1 MIGAEAMYMGASEDG
16 STGTQRAAS
25 ARLFIG
31 LRLKMFVALLVSIVL
46 AVVATGIAARFAFLW
61 GFLGYLNRQEVAHVR
76 PMLVELAGEY
86 HKHGSWE
93 FLRNDPRA
101 WFDVLGRAEFG
112 REPRRD
118 GIPVGLGGPAGP
130 GEPPSPFPS
139 ALPSPSSLPAPPP
152 MSGQLPPP
160 GFTLPLRPPGLGMRL
175 ALLDAQKRWIMGNPA
190 GTKDALLEPV
200 EVQGR
205 VVGWLAL
212 LPFNQVTAGA
222 AGAFQR
228 QQLMLIWIIGVI
240 AVGLAAILSVVLT
253 GRILK
258 PIRSLGAATHRLAA
272 GDYSTRLAIGSPD
285 EIGRLAADFN
295 RMALAME
302 RNEAMR
308 RTLVADVS
316 HELRTPVAILRAELE
331 AMSDEVRD
339 LSVESVKSLQ
349 GEVAILGKLIND
361 LYDLSLS
368 DVGAL
373 AYRMSRVDLAEIL
386 RWRLLAFQERY
397 AERGITIEAQIPE
410 RALYI
415 EADEVRIQQLFN
427 NLLENSLR
435 YTDSDGLVHVHC
447 HVQSDSVMVDLED
460 SAPGVSPELLPRL
473 FERFFRVDS
482 SRNRASGGAGLGL
495 AIARSVVEA
504 HGGAIHA
511 AGSPLGGL
519 WVRLSLPLAK

>member
-1 MIGAEAMYMGASEDG
+1 MGAGAEYMGASEDG

-25 ARLFIG
+25 ARPFIG

-61 GFLGYLNRQEVAHVR
+61 GFLGYLNHQEAAHVR
-76 PMLVELAGEY
+76 PLLVELAGEY
-86 HKHGSWE
+86 RKHGDWE
-93 FLRNDPRA
+93 FLRDNPRA
-101 WFDVLGRAEFG
+101 WFETLGRVEFG
-112 REPRRD
+112 RELPRD
-118 GIPVGLGGPAGP
+118 VFAAGP
-130 GEPPSPFPS
+130 PFLPPS
-139 ALPSPSSLPAPPP
+139 ALASAPPI
-152 MSGQLPPP
+152 SDRPPP
-160 GFTLPLRPPGLGMRL
+160 AGFPMLLRPPGLGMRL
-175 ALLDAQKRWIMGNPA
+175 ALLDSQRHWVVGGPA
-190 GTKDALLEPV
+190 VGKDALEGALLQAI

-205 VVGWLAL
+205 VVGWVSV

-222 AGAFQR
+222 ADAFQR
-228 QQLMLIWIIGVI
+228 QQLMLSWITGVI

-253 GRILK
+253 ARILK
-258 PIRSLGAATHRLAA
+258 PIRSLAAATHRLAA
-272 GDYSTRLAIGSPD
+272 GDYSTRLTVDSPD

-316 HELRTPVAILRAELE
+316 HELRTPVAILQAELE
-331 AMSDEVRD
+331 AMSDEVRH
-339 LSVESVKSLQ
+339 LSVENLKSLQ

-361 LYDLSLS
+361 LYDLSLT

-397 AERGITIEAQIPE
+397 AERAIAIEADIPE
-410 RALYI
+410 RTLYI
-415 EADEVRIQQLFN
+415 EADEIRIQQLFN

-435 YTDSDGLVHVHC
+435 YTDSGGRLRVHC
-447 HVQSDSVMVDLED
+447 HVQSDRVRVDLED
-460 SAPGVSPELLPRL
+460 SAPGVSAELLPRL

-504 HGGAIHA
+504 HGGGIHA